1 MSEGIGRMVLQLSGR
16 QKDDVGEVSEG
27 FETSCP
33 DDSRLNLAV
42 DVLSHRIAGSETVG
56 GQNAR
61 QMGFECL
68 TQSLEGVQATASC
81 PGDESA
87 SG

>member
-1 MSEGIGRMVLQLSGR
+1 
-16 QKDDVGEVSEG
+16 
-27 FETSCP
+27 
-33 DDSRLNLAV
+33 
-42 DVLSHRIAGSETVG
+42 
-56 GQNAR
+56 
-61 QMGFECL
+61 MGFECL

>member
-1 MSEGIGRMVLQLSGR
+1 MSEGIGRQVLQLAGR

-56 GQNAR
+56 GKNAR
-61 QMGFECL
+61 QVGL
-68 TQSLEGVQATASC
+68 QGTSKNLRY
-81 PGDESA
+81 
-87 SG
+87 